1 MGDRDGGRSLSGRP
15 SGKKERQQPKN
26 RSLPAGS
33 GVNLRGISGVS
44 REEAPEE
51 MIFLLRD
58 AVQTPFGA
66 GEQSGTQKWSSQ
78 EGPWNIGVASS
89 SDEA

>member
-1 MGDRDGGRSLSGRP
+1 MGDRDGGRGLFGEPSGR
-15 SGKKERQQPKN
+15 KKRQQSKN

-33 GVNLRGISGVS
+33 GVNLRGIFGVS

-58 AVQTPFGA
+58 AADSSFGA
-66 GEQSGTQKWSSQ
+66 GKQSGTQKWSSQ
-78 EGPWNIGVASS
+78 EGPWNIGVVSS
-89 SDEA
+89 SGEA

>member
-1 MGDRDGGRSLSGRP
+1 MGDRDGGRRLFRGPSGRT
-15 SGKKERQQPKN
+15 ERQQPKN

-58 AVQTPFGA
+58 AADAPFGA
-66 GEQSGTQKWSSQ
+66 GKQSGTQKWSSQ

>member
-1 MGDRDGGRSLSGRP
+1 MGDRDGGRSLSRRP
-15 SGKKERQQPKN
+15 SGKTVRQQPKN

-33 GVNLRGISGVS
+33 EVNLRGIFGVS

-58 AVQTPFGA
+58 AA
-66 GEQSGTQKWSSQ
+66 
-78 EGPWNIGVASS
+78 
-89 SDEA
+89 